1 MSNTFQIPFSPDQS
15 PPIVFPDRCICCG
28 AAKEEESTLALS
40 RLVMRGKRQESVIL
54 KYQVPHCRRC
64 ARSTKSVFL
73 AGCIPFVLG
82 LLVVGLAVFLV
93 VAFGAI
99 RWGLDDHGKP
109 NNSNS
114 LVLGA
119 AAGLFAGLLGGF
131 LFEVVARI
139 ILLPVMGRG
148 LLAAPLLALQFLN
161 DADYVAGL
169 KGKLES
175 DASRVHFTFSND
187 DVAREFRSLNASTQ
201 IEFG

>member
-1 MSNTFQIPFSPDQS
+1 MGLTRF
-15 PPIVFPDRCICCG
+15 V
-28 AAKEEESTLALS
+28 T
-40 RLVMRGKRQESVIL
+40 RGKRQEAVTL

-82 LLVVGLAVFLV
+82 LLVVGVAVFLV
-93 VAFGAI
+93 VAFGAMV
-99 RWGLDDHGKP
+99 WGLDDVGKP

-119 AAGLFAGLLGGF
+119 AAGLFAGLVGGF
-131 LFEVVARI
+131 LFEIMARI

-148 LLAAPLLALQFLN
+148 LMAAPLLALQLL
-161 DADYVAGL
+161 DDSDYVAGL

-187 DVAREFRSLNASTQ
+187 DVAREFRSLNN
-201 IEFG
+201 

>member
-1 MSNTFQIPFSPDQS
+1 M
-15 PPIVFPDRCICCG
+15 
-28 AAKEEESTLALS
+28 ALD
-40 RLVMRGKRQESVIL
+40 RLVMRGKRQEAVKL
-54 KYQVPHCRRC
+54 KYQVPHCNRC
-64 ARSTKSVFL
+64 ARSTKTVFL

-82 LLVVGLAVFLV
+82 LLLVGVAVFLA
-93 VAFGAI
+93 VAYGASML
-99 RWGLDDHGKP
+99 GLDDAGKP

-119 AAGLFAGLLGGF
+119 AAGLFAGLVGGF
-131 LFEVVARI
+131 LFEVMARI

-175 DASRVHFTFSND
+175 DGSRVHLTFSND
-187 DVAREFRSLNASTQ
+187 EIAREFSSLNAARSEST
-201 IEFG
+201 